1 MYYLIVFIPLVS
13 ALIAGLGGRY
23 IGEKGTSILTTT
35 LIIITSIFSW
45 ISLYEV
51 GIKGFNIY
59 VPLWTWF
66 ETGWLKLDLGLMFD
80 SLTVMMLVLVTTISG
95 LVHLYSTEYM
105 KGDPHLSRFMS
116 YLSLFTFAMV
126 ILVTAD
132 NFLQMFIG
140 WEGVGICSYLLIN
153 FWFTRIQANKSAI
166 QAMVMNRIGDVG
178 LCLGM
183 FVIYA
188 IFKSLDYNVVFSLV
202 KEYKSVTIEFIGLEF
217 NIVTLIGIFLLIGAI
232 GKSAQLGLHTW
243 LPEAMEGPTPVSALI
258 HAATMVTAGVFLLIR
273 SSPILEYTPTTLS
286 IIVIIGTLTAF
297 FAASLGLVQNDI
309 KKVIAYSTC
318 SQLGYMVLAAGL
330 SNYNAS
336 IFHLFN
342 HGFFKAG
349 LFLSAGSIIHAVADE
364 QDMRKYGSLI
374 KSLPFTYSVMLI
386 ASLSLMGFPFLT
398 GFYSKDAILE
408 FAYAKY
414 SIDATFGHWLGT
426 ISALF
431 TAFYSFRLIYFTFIN
446 NYNGPQ
452 SVYKHSHESPW
463 QMTLPLGLLAIGS
476 IFIGYLF
483 RDAVLG
489 LGSSFFGNALFILPQ
504 HSDTFVD
511 AEFIHIKFK
520 WLPVLF
526 SLTGAFLAFLFY
538 GFAAKLLSDFLNT
551 NIGQFFYVLLTNKWH
566 INQIYNN
573 YIAKPVLNMGH
584 DITYKV
590 LDRGYIE
597 FVGPMG
603 LTRGITYITK
613 QISALQSGWVY
624 SYAFSMFVFAT
635 ILIMFLNGSLSYIFI
650 TLNFDLVIGIIVFL
664 LFS

>member
-1 MYYLIVFIPLVS
+1 
-13 ALIAGLGGRY
+13 
-23 IGEKGTSILTTT
+23 
-35 LIIITSIFSW
+35 
-45 ISLYEV
+45 
-51 GIKGFNIY
+51 
-59 VPLWTWF
+59 
-66 ETGWLKLDLGLMFD
+66 MFD